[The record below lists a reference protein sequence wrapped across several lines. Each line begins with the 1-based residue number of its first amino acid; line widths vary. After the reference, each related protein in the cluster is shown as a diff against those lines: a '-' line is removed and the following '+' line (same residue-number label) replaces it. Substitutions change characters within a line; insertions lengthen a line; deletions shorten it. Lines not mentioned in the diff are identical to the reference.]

1 MYKKDKSPLIHNFPE
16 RKYDGTIKARG
27 YAARSSQK
35 LFTTKSEN
43 SSPTVLL
50 EAMMLSC
57 PIHKKEGIHIVV
69 TDYTRSIPTCVY
81 EQRGAYAIGR
91 YFCRTSHQA

>member
-1 MYKKDKSPLIHNFPE
+1 MYTKEKSPLISYVPE

-27 YAARSSQK
+27 YATRRSQK

-57 PIHKKEGIHIVV
+57 PIHKKEGIYIVV
-69 TDYTRSIPTCVY
+69 TDYTRIIPTCVY
-81 EQRGAYAIGR
+81 EQRGAYVIGR
-91 YFCRTSHQA
+91 YHSRTSHQA